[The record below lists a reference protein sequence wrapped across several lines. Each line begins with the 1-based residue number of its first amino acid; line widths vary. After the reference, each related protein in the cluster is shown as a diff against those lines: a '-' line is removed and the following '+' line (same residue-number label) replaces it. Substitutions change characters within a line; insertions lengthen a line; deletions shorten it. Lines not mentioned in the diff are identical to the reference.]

1 MEDVPMTRDETVEV
15 SLSTWGSGTAPSR
28 AALAGGVVLKPGGPW
43 APAVLALLRHLE
55 DVGFEAA
62 PKAVGDGYAAD
73 GRMTLTYVPGESA
86 HPSAWREDDVGRVG
100 ELLRELHEAT
110 RSFCPPPSAAWQSTW
125 LHDVGDSGELVV
137 GHGDAAPW
145 NIVGPNASVEALID
159 WDFAGP
165 VNRISELA
173 YAVWLNAQL
182 HDDDV
187 AELQGLPDAGTRARH
202 ARLILDGYGLDRS
215 RRSELV
221 ERMIEVAV
229 HAARAEAVRAGVHP
243 DSSQAIDNDG
253 YPILWAITWRARSA
267 SWMIRNRSL
276 LLASVC

>member
-1 MEDVPMTRDETVEV
+1 MTRDETVEV

-165 VNRISELA
+165 VNRISEL
-173 YAVWLNAQL
+173 
-182 HDDDV
+182 
-187 AELQGLPDAGTRARH
+187 
-202 ARLILDGYGLDRS
+202 DGYGLDRS